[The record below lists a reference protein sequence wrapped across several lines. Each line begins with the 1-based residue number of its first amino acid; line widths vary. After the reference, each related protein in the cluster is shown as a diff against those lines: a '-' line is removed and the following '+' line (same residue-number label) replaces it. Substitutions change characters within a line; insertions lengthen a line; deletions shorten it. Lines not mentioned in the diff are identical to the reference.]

1 MIYMK
6 GSSMNRKTSC
16 ILLGAGG
23 HARMLLECLHFSPDV
38 KVAGILDPSSSL
50 MGSYVHGVP
59 VLGDDSLLGDI
70 YKQGVS
76 HFVVGI
82 GGIGNN
88 LPRKKMF
95 EMALGFGLIP
105 LDVKH
110 PTAIL
115 SPFAVYGKGCQ
126 FLPGSIVNT
135 GVVLGSNVIVN
146 SGAIIEHDCVL
157 ADHVHVATG
166 AKLAGTVRVGE
177 GAHIGAGA
185 TVRQGI
191 VIGEYAIIGLGAAV
205 VKDVPPRTTVMGVPA
220 KIYSEKVIK

>member
-1 MIYMK
+1 MSK
-6 GSSMNRKTSC
+6 KVSC
-16 ILLGAGG
+16 VILGAGG
-23 HARMLLECLHFSPDV
+23 HARMLLECLRFSPDIEIV
-38 KVAGILDPSSSL
+38 GILDPSPSL
-50 MGSYVHGVP
+50 QGNDWHGVP
-59 VLGDDSLLGDI
+59 VLGDDNLLEDLS
-70 YKQGVS
+70 KHGVN
-76 HFVVGI
+76 HFVI
-82 GGIGNN
+82 GMGGVGNN

-95 EMALGFGLIP
+95 ETALGYGLVP

-115 SPFAVYGKGCQ
+115 SPSAVYGKGCQ

-135 GVVLGSNVIVN
+135 EAVLGSNIIIN

-166 AKLAGTVRVGE
+166 AKLAGSVHVGE

-191 VIGEYAIIGLGAAV
+191 LIGEFAIVGLGAAV
-205 VKDVPPRTTVMGVPA
+205 VKDVPPYTTVVGVPA
-220 KIYSEKVIK
+220 KIRQEKVIK